1 MFCESGS
8 WRLIFRFLC
17 PGKQEMNNQRANR
30 LTKPPV
36 YRSCLN
42 YKRVR
47 LILTGAVHTGKW
59 IISCSSVNSLA
70 IWESGSCLL
79 CEHILLYPTN
89 KMQSVCCG
97 ITVHHKENGTV
108 ADKTIMGAVRRRNKS
123 LVADTWLIACCKVT
137 EKIYIVL
144 LYIIICY
151 SFIYIYIYI
160 YIY

>member
-1 MFCESGS
+1 MFCESGP
-8 WRLIFRFLC
+8 WRLIFKFLC
-17 PGKQEMNNQRANR
+17 PGKQEINNQLANR

-36 YRSCLN
+36 FRSCLN

-70 IWESGSCLL
+70 IWESGTCLL

-97 ITVHHKENGTV
+97 ITVHHKQNGTV
-108 ADKTIMGAVRRRNKS
+108 AGKPIMGAVRRHNKS
-123 LVADTWLIACCKVT
+123 LVAETWHSMLQGNRKM
-137 EKIYIVL
+137 L
-144 LYIIICY
+144 Y
-151 SFIYIYIYI
+151 SFTYI
-160 YIY
+160 